1 MKSALVMQTDFGVDN
16 LSVATMRGVAMIVDP
31 ELRVFDATHA
41 INQFDVLAASDALI
55 YTIPFWPEGTVFV
68 SVVDPGVGTARKS
81 CVAKLS
87 NGSYIVT
94 PDNGTLTYVKEHIG
108 IAAVREIDESVNRY
122 PTTRNIHIF
131 HGRDVYAYCGARL
144 AAGVIDFEGVGPE
157 YSVDDIVMA
166 PYVHPEKQE
175 NAVYGM
181 IIEATEHFGLVGTNI
196 PFEWLKEQGM
206 EYGDNVRLTIK
217 HNDEVIL
224 DEEVALAKSFGFV
237 PLNAKLVFSSETACV
252 MAIGVRRLLGSDLG
266 VSITGNAGPSAS
278 EGKPVGLVYIAVA
291 TEDVVYCQEHRFT
304 STRTEN
310 KLRIAL
316 AAISMAI
323 DKLKE
328 EKQKV

>member
-94 PDNGTLTYVKEHIG
+94 PDNGTLTYVKERIG
-108 IAAVREIDESVNRY
+108 IVAVREIDESVNRY

-252 MAIGVRRLLGSDLG
+252 MAGRNRGNLTRDYSLGFGPEWSMR
-266 VSITGNAGPSAS
+266 VSKI
-278 EGKPVGLVYIAVA
+278 
-291 TEDVVYCQEHRFT
+291 
-304 STRTEN
+304 
-310 KLRIAL
+310 
-316 AAISMAI
+316 
-323 DKLKE
+323 
-328 EKQKV
+328 

>member
-1 MKSALVMQTDFGVDN
+1 M
-16 LSVATMRGVAMIVDP
+16 
-31 ELRVFDATHA
+31 
-41 INQFDVLAASDALI
+41 I

-94 PDNGTLTYVKEHIG
+94 PDNGTLTYVKERIG
-108 IAAVREIDESVNRY
+108 IVAVREIDESVNRY

-252 MAIGVRRLLGSDLG
+252 MAGRNRGNLTRDYSLGFG
-266 VSITGNAGPSAS
+266 PEWTMRVSKI
-278 EGKPVGLVYIAVA
+278 
-291 TEDVVYCQEHRFT
+291 
-304 STRTEN
+304 
-310 KLRIAL
+310 
-316 AAISMAI
+316 
-323 DKLKE
+323 
-328 EKQKV
+328 

>member
-1 MKSALVMQTDFGVDN
+1 MQGRGGAAASKGTRFRATSLAHKGAMIHMKSALVMQTDFGVDN

-94 PDNGTLTYVKEHIG
+94 PDNGTLTYVKERIG
-108 IAAVREIDESVNRY
+108 IVAVREIDESVNRY

-181 IIEATEHFGLVGTNI
+181 IIEATEHFGLG
-196 PFEWLKEQGM
+196 PPK
-206 EYGDNVRLTIK
+206 VRHKTFRG
-217 HNDEVIL
+217 HFTFRTP
-224 DEEVALAKSFGFV
+224 SFI
-237 PLNAKLVFSSETACV
+237 ETV
-252 MAIGVRRLLGSDLG
+252 SRLL
-266 VSITGNAGPSAS
+266 
-278 EGKPVGLVYIAVA
+278 VYLWG
-291 TEDVVYCQEHRFT
+291 FL
-304 STRTEN
+304 S
-310 KLRIAL
+310 
-316 AAISMAI
+316 
-323 DKLKE
+323 
-328 EKQKV
+328 

>member
-94 PDNGTLTYVKEHIG
+94 PDNGTLTYVKERIG
-108 IAAVREIDESVNRY
+108 IVAVREIDESVNRY

-144 AAGVIDFEGVGPE
+144 ATGVIDFEGVGPE

-196 PFEWLKEQGM
+196 PFEWLKE
-206 EYGDNVRLTIK
+206 
-217 HNDEVIL
+217 
-224 DEEVALAKSFGFV
+224 
-237 PLNAKLVFSSETACV
+237 
-252 MAIGVRRLLGSDLG
+252 
-266 VSITGNAGPSAS
+266 
-278 EGKPVGLVYIAVA
+278 
-291 TEDVVYCQEHRFT
+291 
-304 STRTEN
+304 
-310 KLRIAL
+310 
-316 AAISMAI
+316 
-323 DKLKE
+323 
-328 EKQKV
+328 

>member
-1 MKSALVMQTDFGVDN
+1 MKNALVMQTDFGVDN
-16 LSVATMRGVAMIVDP
+16 LSVATMRGVSMMVDP

-87 NGSYIVT
+87 NGSFVVT
-94 PDNGTLTYVKEHIG
+94 PDNGTLTYVKERIG
-108 IAAVREIDESVNRY
+108 IVAVREIDESVNRF

-157 YSVDDIVMA
+157 YSTDDIVMA
-166 PYVHPEKQE
+166 PYVHPERGDGS
-175 NAVYGM
+175 VYGM

-206 EYGDNVRLTIK
+206 NYGDNVRLTIK
-217 HNDEVIL
+217 HNDESVL
-224 DEEVALAKSFGFV
+224 DEVVPLAKSFGFV
-237 PLNAKLVFSSETACV
+237 PLNSKLVISSETACV
-252 MAIGVRRLLGSDLG
+252 MAARNQGNLTKDYSVGFGPEWTMR
-266 VSITGNAGPSAS
+266 VS
-278 EGKPVGLVYIAVA
+278 
-291 TEDVVYCQEHRFT
+291 
-304 STRTEN
+304 
-310 KLRIAL
+310 
-316 AAISMAI
+316 
-323 DKLKE
+323 
-328 EKQKV
+328 KV

>member
-94 PDNGTLTYVKEHIG
+94 PDNGTLTYVKERIG
-108 IAAVREIDESVNRY
+108 IVAVREIDESVNRY

-196 PFEWLKEQGM
+196 PFEWLKEKGM

-224 DEEVALAKSFGFV
+224 DEEVALGKVLRLCSAQRKAGVQQRNGLRNGRTQPRQPYARLFAGLR
-237 PLNAKLVFSSETACV
+237 PGMDNAREQNIRRKKCSVQYLPHSPITA
-252 MAIGVRRLLGSDLG
+252 RR
-266 VSITGNAGPSAS
+266 T
-278 EGKPVGLVYIAVA
+278 
-291 TEDVVYCQEHRFT
+291 
-304 STRTEN
+304 
-310 KLRIAL
+310 
-316 AAISMAI
+316 AAR
-323 DKLKE
+323 
-328 EKQKV
+328 QR